1 MLRQYTSNW
10 VARKI
15 LAIALWLIA
24 QGSLHGVQTA
34 PLTVDAPEALRGAAR
49 RIEHVDLRPLNSAL
63 DRAGLELPAQLHV
76 TLVPDDDPR
85 AQRVP
90 RWFAGLA
97 IGGDAIVM
105 FPERVSSYPYDSI
118 EAVFRHEVVHLALDA
133 RAAGQPLPRWFH
145 EGTAV
150 AVESG
155 WSVTDQVRLLAA
167 TASEPAVEDV
177 GRLFQSLNEPQTTHA
192 YLLAA
197 ALMDEL
203 RRAHGAALPG
213 RIAAEVA
220 RGVPFDRAF
229 ANETG
234 LTPNEA
240 ARESWQSY
248 RRWTSWVPTA
258 TSPASTWSL
267 ILGLAFVAFF
277 VQMWRRARRR
287 RQWAEEEEADP
298 IP

>member
-1 MLRQYTSNW
+1 
-10 VARKI
+10 VAVVVW
-15 LAIALWLIA
+15 LLCFAIGLTAQPAPHVTVEAPPALKADASRIA
-24 QGSLHGVQTA
+24 RIDLERLS
-34 PLTVDAPEALRGAAR
+34 DALR
-49 RIEHVDLRPLNSAL
+49 
-63 DRAGLELPAQLHV
+63 RAGLELPPHVQV
-76 TLVPDDDPR
+76 TLIPDDDPR

-97 IGGDAIVM
+97 SGDDIII

-118 EAVFRHEVVHLALDA
+118 ETVFRHEIVHVALDT

-145 EGTAV
+145 EGTAT

-155 WSVTDQVRLLAA
+155 WSIADRVRLLVA
-167 TASEPAVEDV
+167 TATAPAVEDV
-177 GRLFQSLNEPQTTHA
+177 ARLFESPAEPQTTHA

-203 RRAHGAALPG
+203 RRAHGATLPG

-220 RGVPFDRAF
+220 RGAPFDRAF
-229 ANETG
+229 ASQTG
-234 LTPNEA
+234 VTPNEA
-240 ARESWQSY
+240 ARDAWRSY
-248 RRWTSWVPTA
+248 RRWTSWMPAA

-277 VQMWRRARRR
+277 VRLWKRARRR
-287 RQWAEEEEADP
+287 RQWDDEEADP
-298 IP
+298 DPLT